1 MAKKPASFEYNATLV
16 RVLDGDTIDCYIDLG
31 FDLKI
36 KKRVRYMGIDT
47 WESRTRDKEEKV
59 KGLAAKARNKELL
72 EAGTFKI
79 ISYGTGKFG
88 RVLGEI
94 FVSPDAVGENAV
106 IPESVDRNKDGLVSI
121 NDILIAEGHAYD
133 YHGGKK
139 KDFEKEIAK
148 EKAAKKEDLVDKPTE
163 EEAAKE

>member
-1 MAKKPASFEYNATLV
+1 MAKKPASFEYNGTLI

-36 KKRVRYMGIDT
+36 KKRIRYMGIDT

-79 ISYGTGKFG
+79 ISHGTGKFG
-88 RVLGEI
+88 RVLGEV
-94 FVSPDAVGENAV
+94 FVETENGL
-106 IPESVDRNKDGLVSI
+106 ESVNQ
-121 NDILIAEGHAYD
+121 ILINEGHAYEYD
-133 YHGGKK
+133 GGKK
-139 KDFEKEIAK
+139 KKFVAEIEN
-148 EKAAKKEDLVDKPTE
+148 EKAGKKQDLVDKPAE
-163 EEAAKE
+163 ENG